1 MPVEIPHLTATDPL
15 PEVLGA
21 LDACGAVVV
30 EEVLDADLLARFNT
44 ELDPLMAA
52 ARPERRFLD
61 PAVEWFFGKRTRHL
75 TGVAAHSRVFAQE
88 VLCHPALL
96 GVADA
101 VLGPACAS
109 YQLNIAHVLDRG
121 PGAEAQMLH
130 RDELVWIHVPRPH
143 PELQLATMI
152 ALEDFTAAN
161 GATRIVPGSHRWE
174 LERQPEEAEIA
185 TATMPAG
192 AAAIYLGSTLH
203 GGGANTTADR
213 WRRGMH
219 LSYVV
224 GWLRTEENQSLSV
237 PADVVRTLPR
247 RAQELLGWTA
257 HDALAS
263 GGGYLGTVDL
273 RDPVAL
279 LDDHRTLS
287 PEQGSR
293 RSPQVRVRSSVDVD
307 ASGRPRARR
316 CSGRG
321 RRSGRRTGSA
331 EAERGVRDPP
341 PAARSRDAVRRDR
354 NRLPLP

>member
-1 MPVEIPHLTATDPL
+1 MSPEIPHLHAADPL

-21 LDACGAVVV
+21 LDTQGAVVV
-30 EEVLDADLLARFNT
+30 EGVLDAALLSRFNA

-52 ARPERRFLD
+52 ARPERRFLN

-75 TGVAAHSRVFAQE
+75 TAVAAHSRIFAEE
-88 VLCHPALL
+88 VLCHPLLL
-96 GVADA
+96 GAAEA

-109 YQLNIAHVLDRG
+109 IQLNIAHVLDRG

-143 PELQLATMI
+143 PQLQLASMI
-152 ALEDFTAAN
+152 ALEDFDAAN

-174 LERQPEEAEIA
+174 PGRQPEESEIA
-185 TATMPAG
+185 TAAMPAG

-224 GWLRTEENQSLSV
+224 GWLRTEENQILSV

-257 HDALAS
+257 HDAIAA

-273 RDPVAL
+273 RDPLTL
-279 LDDHRTLS
+279 LDEGAL
-287 PEQGSR
+287 
-293 RSPQVRVRSSVDVD
+293 
-307 ASGRPRARR
+307 
-316 CSGRG
+316 
-321 RRSGRRTGSA
+321 
-331 EAERGVRDPP
+331 
-341 PAARSRDAVRRDR
+341 
-354 NRLPLP
+354 